1 MKVKTVIGA
10 AIALVGLAACGST
23 ATPTV
28 RPATPTPTVVAT
40 VAPTTAPT
48 AMPTPTPT
56 AAPSGVYVTVTC
68 SNVPVMWAQ
77 KPYPK
82 GSILGKAT
90 WHNLTVGDYF
100 GVGLLTTR
108 VTSPTMS
115 VGVEG
120 FGNAINSFQ
129 QGTWEWSE
137 LTGSDQTVTVAHGKL
152 TIPACP
158 GKSI

>member
-1 MKVKTVIGA
+1 MKITAIIST
-10 AIALVGLAACGST
+10 AIAAMGLAACGST
-23 ATPTV
+23 GITPPTATPTLAPV
-28 RPATPTPTVVAT
+28 
-40 VAPTTAPT
+40 VAPTSTPTIAPT
-48 AMPTPTPT
+48 PSP
-56 AAPSGVYVTVTC
+56 APAGVYVTVTC

-82 GSILGKAT
+82 RSILGTAT
-90 WHNLTVGDYF
+90 WHNLTLGDYF
-100 GVGLLTTR
+100 GVGLLTTL
-108 VTSPTMS
+108 VTSHTMS

-120 FGNAINSFQ
+120 FGHAINAFQ

-137 LTGSDQTVTVAHGKL
+137 LTGLDQTVTVAHVSL

>member
-1 MKVKTVIGA
+1 MKVRTVIGA
-10 AIALVGLAACGST
+10 AITFVGLAACGST
-23 ATPTV
+23 APPTA
-28 RPATPTPTVVAT
+28 RPATSTPRVVAT
-40 VAPTTAPT
+40 VAPTHAPT
-48 AMPTPTPT
+48 AIPTLTPS
-56 AAPSGVYVTVTC
+56 AATPSVYVTVTC

-77 KPYPK
+77 KPYPN

-100 GVGLLTTR
+100 GIGLLTTR

-120 FGNAINSFQ
+120 FGNAINAFQ

-137 LTGSDQTVTVAHGKL
+137 LTGLDQTVLVAHGAL

-158 GKSI
+158 GKSV

>member
-1 MKVKTVIGA
+1 MKLTAIIST
-10 AIALVGLAACGST
+10 AIAAVGLAACGST
-23 ATPTV
+23 AVPAPTA
-28 RPATPTPTVVAT
+28 RPTLAAT
-40 VAPTTAPT
+40 VAPTSTPTLAPAPT
-48 AMPTPTPT
+48 
-56 AAPSGVYVTVTC
+56 GVYVTVTC

-77 KPYPK
+77 KPYPE

-90 WHNLTVGDYF
+90 WHNLTAGDYF
-100 GVGLLTTR
+100 GVGLLTTL
-108 VTSPTMS
+108 VASPTMS

-120 FGNAINSFQ
+120 FGDAINAFQ

-137 LTGSDQTVTVAHGKL
+137 LTGLDQTVTVAHGSL

>member
-1 MKVKTVIGA
+1 MKLTAIIST
-10 AIALVGLAACGST
+10 AIAAVGLAACGST
-23 ATPTV
+23 TVTP
-28 RPATPTPTVVAT
+28 PTAKPTLAPT
-40 VAPTTAPT
+40 VAPTS
-48 AMPTPTPT
+48 TPTL
-56 AAPSGVYVTVTC
+56 APAPNGVYVTVTC

-82 GSILGKAT
+82 ASILGKAT

-100 GVGLLTTR
+100 GVGLLTTL

-120 FGNAINSFQ
+120 FGDAINAFQ

-137 LTGSDQTVTVAHGKL
+137 LTGFDQTVTVAHGSL